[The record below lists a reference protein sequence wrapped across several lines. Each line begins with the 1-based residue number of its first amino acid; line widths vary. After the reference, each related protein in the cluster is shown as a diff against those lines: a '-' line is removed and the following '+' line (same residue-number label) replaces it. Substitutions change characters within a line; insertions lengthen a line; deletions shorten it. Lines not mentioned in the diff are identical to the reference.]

1 MKELFENIDIAYRS
15 IRGQMLRTVLTILI
29 IAFGI
34 MALVGMLTAIDV
46 LEQNINTSFQF
57 LGSNTFVIQSSV
69 NSGGRPQK
77 RTRREAPPKVISY
90 DEAIRFKERYTFPS
104 TVSISAFATATGI
117 IQYGKDKT
125 QPNIPVSGGD
135 ENFILTGGYEIEM
148 GRNFSQGEL
157 QTGADVVIIGEDIAD
172 GLFKGTNPVDK
183 FVNIGTRRYMVI
195 GVLKKSGSGINTGR
209 DRTAII
215 PISNL
220 RAYYAGPG
228 TSYAINVI
236 VPKAEMM
243 DAAILEAEGVFRSI
257 RGITAS
263 MKPNFEFERS
273 DSIINSI
280 LSMTSTLAFGAI
292 IIGMITLLG
301 AVTGLVNI
309 MLVSVNERTVEIGVR
324 KALGAKRRSIL
335 IQFLAEAILICQVG
349 GALGIVFGILN
360 GNSLTFFMGGNFVIP
375 WLWITIAVVL
385 CFVVGI
391 IAGVYPAIKASRLDP
406 VEALRH
412 E

>member
-1 MKELFENIDIAYRS
+1 LKELFENIDIAYRS

-57 LGSNTFVIQSSV
+57 LGSNTFVIQSQV

-77 RTRREAPPKVISY
+77 RTRRESPPKVISY
-90 DEAIRFKERYTFPS
+90 DEAIRFKERYSFPS
-104 TVSISAFATATGI
+104 KVSISAFATATGI

-135 ENFILTGGYEIEM
+135 ENFIQTGGYEIEK
-148 GRNFSQGEL
+148 GRNFSQGDL
-157 QTGADVVIIGEDIAD
+157 QTGADVVIIGEDIAE
-172 GLFKGTNPVDK
+172 GLFKGTNPVGK
-183 FVNIGTRRYMVI
+183 FVNIGTRRYVVI

-215 PISNL
+215 PISNF
-220 RAYYAGPG
+220 RTYYAGPG
-228 TSYAINVI
+228 TSYAINVL

-257 RGITAS
+257 RGITAT
-263 MKPNFEFERS
+263 MNPNFEFERS

-335 IQFLAEAILICQVG
+335 IQFLAEAILICQAG

-360 GNSLTFFMGGNFVIP
+360 GNSLTFFMGGDFVIP
-375 WLWITIAVVL
+375 WLWIITAVAL

>member
-273 DSIINSI
+273 DSVINSI